1 MTEPSASKPLYL
13 QGCKPGILMSTRKAS
28 RAYTSCITSDD
39 IYVDEPYL
47 SIRWDTVNNLV
58 HAEWK
63 AFANS
68 AEFRAGLSK
77 GIQAIR
83 DHRAAAFVSDSRKVK
98 VIVHDDQ
105 KWLKEKWLPLAIGA
119 GLKRIAFV
127 IAETGL
133 GKLNVE
139 DVAALCADHGLQS
152 RTFPSM
158 EAATRFV
165 SEVPISS

>member
-1 MTEPSASKPLYL
+1 
-13 QGCKPGILMSTRKAS
+13 MSTPKAP
-28 RAYTSCITSDD
+28 RAYTSCITSDE

-47 SIRWDTVNNLV
+47 SIRWDSVNNFV

-77 GIQAIR
+77 GIQAIQ
-83 DHRAAAFVSDSRKVK
+83 DHRAAAYVTD
-98 VIVHDDQ
+98 
-105 KWLKEKWLPLAIGA
+105 
-119 GLKRIAFV
+119 
-127 IAETGL
+127 L

-139 DVAALCADHGLQS
+139 DVAALCADHGHQS
-152 RTFPSM
+152 LTFPSM
-158 EAATRFV
+158 EEATRFA